1 MSIRQIS
8 TRLFLTCWVIYGLHF
23 ATDFVREH
31 FLVVSIAEQGTF
43 RLDEYHGLH
52 PDIFRLPDGHAYH
65 GANPGISMIAAIP
78 YFLLRPV
85 TDRIVRR
92 EFAARGEDSSATAS
106 YQDTRPARVRFYKEV
121 RRRGLDVKFGLV
133 GFITM
138 VLCMAPLSAL
148 SVVAMFRVLG
158 GTGLSNRVALGGAFL
173 YAFGTPVF
181 FRTAYLNQNLAVG
194 VFGFLAFV
202 LLWDPGHRS
211 RLSTRVRYTL
221 SGLLGGLA
229 LLCDYSGGMM
239 LALCGVYAVVRGRDD
254 ASWPAAVRTST
265 WFVLGAIGP
274 ILVLWLYQWSAFG
287 APFYPPQH
295 HMPPVEWSDLGY
307 QGVTGPNQD
316 LFWVLLLD
324 PRFGLFITAP
334 ILVLALFAPWLN
346 AKKMSIVPLRETT
359 FVLAIAAAFIIF
371 FSGVQY
377 TQLQYVTGIRYLVP
391 IIPFLFLLTAV
402 VLVRLPRVVTYFL
415 AFIAIA
421 MNWAFA
427 MARPHTLDT
436 SILGSIRRVLLEG
449 FQLPALSTLSK
460 MAPQYVPNIGV
471 VSPLPLFVFTAVVI
485 LLIWRIERPTTG
497 LGSDG

>member
-1 MSIRQIS
+1 MSIRQMS

-52 PDIFRLPDGHAYH
+52 PDIFQLPDGHAHH

-92 EFAARGEDSSATAS
+92 ELAARGEDTNTTAS
-106 YQDTRPARVRFYKEV
+106 YQDQRPARVRFYKEV

-138 VLCMAPLSAL
+138 MLCMAPLTAL

-158 GTGLSNRVALGGAFL
+158 GTGLSNRIALGGAFL

-181 FRTAYLNQNLAVG
+181 LRTAYLNQNLAVG
-194 VFGFLAFV
+194 VFGFLAFA
-202 LLWDPGHRS
+202 LLWDPGRRS
-211 RLSTRVRYTL
+211 RLSKRVRYTL
-221 SGLLGGLA
+221 SGLLAGLA

-239 LALCGVYAVVRGRDD
+239 LALCGVYAVARGRDD
-254 ASWPAAVRTST
+254 ASWAEAIRTST
-265 WFVLGAIGP
+265 WYALGAIGP
-274 ILVLWLYQWSAFG
+274 ILVLWFYQWSAFG
-287 APFYPPQH
+287 SPFYPPQH

-334 ILVLALFAPWLN
+334 MLLLALFAPWLN
-346 AKKMSIVPLRETT
+346 AKKMSIVPWRETA
-359 FVLAIAAAFIIF
+359 FVLAVAVAFVIF

-377 TQLQYVTGIRYLVP
+377 TQIQYITGIRYLVP
-391 IIPFLFLLTAV
+391 IIPFLFLLTVV
-402 VLVRLPRVVTYFL
+402 VLVRLPRVVTYFI

-436 SILGSIRRVLLEG
+436 SILGSIKRVLLEG

-460 MAPQYVPNIGV
+460 MAPQYVPNVGV
-471 VSPLPLFVFTAVVI
+471 VSPLPLLMFAAVVI
-485 LLIWRIERPTTG
+485 FLIWRIETPTTG